1 MHLCFILSFA
11 IFEFRLRIWSPVPQI
26 CVPPVLLIYPRE
38 VTALDPEGGF
48 WQLVHIH
55 SKCCFTKDLR
65 SSSTDLIVKS
75 SQSWEPSRPSPA
87 PSNYHCPVFL
97 QQNPQHCFSA
107 RLAFRTS
114 SGDPTKHWYFF
125 GRTEVML
132 YVIQVKYWHLLIL
145 LWTLHTQVC
154 KIT

>member
-1 MHLCFILSFA
+1 MHCLRCSFT
-11 IFEFRLRIWSPVPQI
+11 IFDFRLRIWSPVPQI
-26 CVPPVLLIYPRE
+26 CVPPVLLISPRE

-87 PSNYHCPVFL
+87 PSNYHCPIFL
-97 QQNPQHCFSA
+97 QQNLQHCFSA

-114 SGDPTKHWYFF
+114 SGDPTKHIFLVVQKW
-125 GRTEVML
+125 TN
-132 YVIQVKYWHLLIL
+132 VIQVKYWHLSIL
-145 LWTLHTQVC
+145 LWTLQH
-154 KIT
+154 